1 VLRIKFSGGRQFSS
15 PKSPTSCSCKPLA
28 ATLKDNDSAK
38 FNEQTDDKKARPQ
51 NGTFGFSQHTSQRS
65 KNQKSHFFANA
76 LTPFRPKNLS

>member
-1 VLRIKFSGGRQFSS
+1 M
-15 PKSPTSCSCKPLA
+15 LA

-51 NGTFGFSQHTSQRS
+51 NGTFGFSRHTSQRS

-76 LTPFRPKNLS
+76 RTDRATIIQTLFILKNEIRQK

>member
-1 VLRIKFSGGRQFSS
+1 M
-15 PKSPTSCSCKPLA
+15 LA

-51 NGTFGFSQHTSQRS
+51 NGTFGFSRHTSQRS